1 MVPAQMQPHVLL
13 VGGSDADAARIDEVL
28 VASGRPCQLLRAT
41 DCDDVAKQLPSLR
54 PLLCL
59 IVAMDEATLP
69 APQWLKVLEAAAV
82 EVPVLAL
89 GDLSAAPQ
97 IVRWLTEGGSDWLFR
112 PHLAGLPAVLARLE
126 REKAE
131 ELARETMERR
141 WREGT
146 ARLLHLAGDPAFRSR
161 DLTAAFARATESAV
175 RELQVGRAS
184 IWLLEIGKHTATCI
198 DRYDGRAQQHLTVD
212 QVRLDDR
219 LHAWFDGLS
228 HEPCYSVA
236 DTRTQPHA
244 EFFTHRASD
253 AADAGLAVAVR
264 LRGELA
270 GALCIEHL
278 GNPRRWH
285 PGEEAFS
292 QALAD
297 LVSLA
302 LETSERLRAEHAL
315 SESQRRF
322 QDLFQHS
329 NDSIVLYRVSPEG
342 RVECEDINPAAEK
355 LSGLKRETTIGRTA
369 SEVVSGPAAKLF
381 EARWNQA
388 ITARAPILYEQ
399 DFPLPAGR
407 RWVNTSLVPLLDEQ
421 GRVKRLA
428 AISRDVT
435 QLREAEL
442 LQRSLETELAEA
454 QKNEALARLAS
465 HIAHDVNNLLT
476 VVVAHAQRLQD
487 AGGKSSEIAQAIL
500 EATARGRE
508 LTQQV
513 LTFGRRRP
521 PERMP
526 LELAPLV
533 RETLRLLEPTARGV
547 TLREVLTPRLPK
559 VLGDSSQLHQVLTN
573 LCTNALHAMSGATGE
588 RVLTVTLEE
597 VDVDF
602 ALASRNPPL
611 QEGKWV
617 RLTVADTGVGMDE
630 TTTRRIF
637 EPFFSSRL
645 DGTGTGLGLAVV
657 QSIVQGHD
665 GAVLVES
672 APGKGTAF
680 HVYLPIAQQELSRP
694 GAGQHLMLVD
704 DHPGM
709 ARVSARLLET
719 LGYRTTVFDD
729 PREALSAFRAA
740 PTGFDAVL
748 TDLSMPQMSGEDFT
762 RKLREL
768 RPEVPVIVSS
778 GMASELD
785 EAARQR
791 MGIDAVLVK
800 PWRLEEA
807 VAALQRLLG

>member
-1 MVPAQMQPHVLL
+1 MRQMTQPHVLL

-28 VASGRPCQLLRAT
+28 RASGRPSQLTSAHG
-41 DCDDVAKQLPSLR
+41 CDEVAEKLKSVR
-54 PLLCL
+54 PLLCV
-59 IVAMDEATLP
+59 IVAMDDETPP
-69 APQWLKVLEAAAV
+69 APQWLKLLETSAI

-89 GDLSAAPQ
+89 GDLTDAPQ
-97 IVRWLTEGGSDWLFR
+97 IVRWLSEGGSDWLFR

-146 ARLLHLAGDPAFRSR
+146 AQLLHLAGDPAFRSR

-175 RELQVGRAS
+175 RELQISRAS

-198 DRYDGRAQQHLTVD
+198 DRFDGRTHQHQPVP
-212 QVRLDDR
+212 QVQLDDR
-219 LHAWFDGLS
+219 LHAWFTGLLNQRS
-228 HEPCYSVA
+228 YSVS

-244 EFFTHRASD
+244 EFFTHVAND
-253 AADAGLAVAVR
+253 TTDAGIAVAVR

-270 GALCIEHL
+270 GALCVEHI
-278 GNPRRWH
+278 GSTRKWH
-285 PGEEAFS
+285 PGEESFT

-302 LETSERLRAEHAL
+302 LETSERLRAEVAL
-315 SESQRRF
+315 SESQQRF
-322 QDLFQHS
+322 HELFQNS
-329 NDSIVLYRVSPEG
+329 NDSIVLYRVAPDG
-342 RVECEDINPAAEK
+342 RVECEDINPAAER

-369 SEVVSGPAAKLF
+369 SEVLSGPAAKLF

-388 ITARAPILYEQ
+388 IRARAAIVYEQ

-407 RWVNTSLVPLLDEQ
+407 RWVNTSLVPLLDET
-421 GRVKRLA
+421 GRVHRLA

-435 QLREAEL
+435 QMREAEL
-442 LQRSLETELAEA
+442 LQRSLEAQLAEA

-476 VVVAHAQRLQD
+476 VMVAHAQRLQS

-500 EATARGRE
+500 EATVRGRE

-521 PERMP
+521 PDRKP
-526 LELAPLV
+526 LELTPLV
-533 RETLRLLEPTARGV
+533 RETLRLLEPTAKGV
-547 TLREVLTPRLPK
+547 TLREVVTPRLPQ
-559 VLGDSSQLHQVLTN
+559 VLGDASQLHQVLTN
-573 LCTNALHAMSGATGE
+573 LCTNALQAMANATGE
-588 RVLTVTLEE
+588 RILTVTLEP

-611 QEGKWV
+611 QEGKWI

-630 TTTRRIF
+630 TTTGRIF

-645 DGTGTGLGLAVV
+645 DGSGTGLGLAVV

-680 HVYLPIAQQELSRP
+680 HVYLPVAQEELSRP

-729 PREALSAFRAA
+729 PREALKAFRAT

-762 RKLREL
+762 KRLREL

-785 EAARQR
+785 EAARIR

-807 VAALQRLLG
+807 VAALTRLLG

>member
-1 MVPAQMQPHVLL
+1 MLL
-13 VGGSDADAARIDEVL
+13 VGGSDADASRIDGVL
-28 VASGRPCQLLRAT
+28 SASGRACQLVRAKS
-41 DCDDVAKQLPSLR
+41 AEEAAQKLPSLD

-59 IVAMDEATLP
+59 IVAIDEHTAP
-69 APQWLKVLEAAAV
+69 AASWLRMLETARL
-82 EVPVLAL
+82 EVPVLGL
-89 GDLSAAPQ
+89 GDDSEEQ
-97 IVRWLTEGGSDWLFR
+97 NIVRWLTEGGSDWLFR
-112 PHLAGLPAVLARLE
+112 PHLAVLPAMLARLE

-131 ELARETMERR
+131 ELSRETMEQR

-146 ARLLHLAGDPAFRSR
+146 AALVRLAGDPAFRSR
-161 DLTAAFARATESAV
+161 DLTGAFERVTEAAV
-175 RELQVGRAS
+175 RELQVARS
-184 IWLLEIGKHTATCI
+184 SVWLLGAQRSSATCI
-198 DRYDGRAQQHLTVD
+198 DRFDGRAHSRPSEPV
-212 QVRLDDR
+212 VLDEALR
-219 LHAWFDGLS
+219 AWFDGLAHQRS
-228 HEPCYSVA
+228 FSSSQLLGA
-236 DTRTQPHA
+236 D
-244 EFFTHRASD
+244 S
-253 AADAGLAVAVR
+253 GIAVGVR

-270 GALCIEHL
+270 GVLCIEHV
-278 GNPRRWH
+278 GSPRKWH
-285 PGEEAFS
+285 QGEESFA

-302 LETSERLRAEHAL
+302 LESSERLRAETEL
-315 SESQRRF
+315 SDSQRRF
-322 QDLFQHS
+322 HDLFQYS
-329 NDSIVLYRVSPEG
+329 NDSIVLYRVGANG
-342 RVECEDINPAAEK
+342 RVECEDINPAAER

-369 SEVVSGPAAKLF
+369 RDLLSTAAAEIL
-381 EARWNQA
+381 EMRWNQA
-388 ITARAPILYEQ
+388 IRARAPIVYEQ
-399 DFPLPAGR
+399 EYPLPAGKR
-407 RWVNTSLVPLLDEQ
+407 IVNTSIVPFIDDAGVLH
-421 GRVKRLA
+421 RLA
-428 AISRDVT
+428 AISRDIT
-435 QLREAEL
+435 QQREAEL
-442 LQRSLETELAEA
+442 LQRSLEAQLAES

-476 VVVAHAQRLQD
+476 VMVAHAQRLLD
-487 AGGKSSEIAQAIL
+487 LGGKPTEVAQAIL
-500 EATARGRE
+500 EATGRGRE

-521 PERMP
+521 PERKP
-526 LELAPLV
+526 LELTALV

-547 TLREVLTPRLPK
+547 TLREVVTPRLPQ
-559 VLGDSSQLHQVLTN
+559 VLGDAGQLHQVLTN
-573 LCTNALHAMSGATGE
+573 LCTNALQAMAGMSDG
-588 RVLTVTLEE
+588 VLTLTLET

-611 QEGKWV
+611 QEGKWI

-630 TTTRRIF
+630 TTARRIF

-645 DGTGTGLGLAVV
+645 DGRGTGLGLAVV

-680 HVYLPIAQQELSRP
+680 QVYLPIAPQEELHARP
-694 GAGQHLMLVD
+694 GSGQHLMLVD

-729 PREALSAFRAA
+729 PREALSAFRAS

-785 EAARQR
+785 EEARRR
-791 MGIDAVLVK
+791 MRIDAVLVK